1 MDKKP
6 NLRELARD
14 YWDFIQDVLTAL
26 DKGDLTEGRTFAFY
40 GIETKRTQMH
50 DELCEA
56 MGLPKEQT
64 KEITDN
70 IDQCKDFD
78 EFFQKLTDL
87 KGGTK

>member
-6 NLRELARD
+6 TARELAQD
-14 YWDFIQDVLTAL
+14 YWDFIQDVLIAL

-40 GIETKRTQMH
+40 GIETKRARMH
-50 DELCEA
+50 DELCDA

-78 EFFQKLTDL
+78 EFFQKLLAL
-87 KGGTK
+87 KEAK